1 MRIKIFLRIIKR
13 TGLTKMIAT
22 FLVLFVVCSVII
34 LLAEPKI
41 KTFTDALWYTFVAS
55 TSIGFGDI
63 CPETHI
69 GKIVTVL
76 ITIYEIIV
84 AAMIPGV
91 VVTYYGEYM
100 KAREDDTITA
110 FLEKLE
116 MLPDLPKEELQKLSE
131 KVKKFNKNK

>member
-1 MRIKIFLRIIKR
+1 MRLKIFLSIIKR

-22 FLVLFVVCSVII
+22 FLVFFFVCSLII
-34 LLAEPKI
+34 MFAEPKI
-41 KTFTDALWYTFVAS
+41 KNLADALWYTFVAS
-55 TSIGFGDI
+55 TSIGFGDV
-63 CPETHI
+63 CPQTVV
-69 GKIVTVL
+69 GKIITVL
-76 ITIYEIIV
+76 ITVYEIIV

-100 KAREDDTITA
+100 KAREDDTVTT

-116 MLPDLPKEELQKLSE
+116 RLPELSKDDLTKLSE